1 MRLYFQKTKYVIIF
15 SYKHI
20 FTAATPSFK
29 VFFPVLFSTIMNSP
43 YLSFTDLF
51 ILFFPCAT
59 LLVLLQGS
67 RAALLQHTCLESSR
81 LVNVPVM
88 AALCQLWDIW
98 SLCFDASNVRY
109 ILYDSQ
115 SHCATNSGNFVVL
128 CGKYDCSHWYTHKSR
143 FGSVFERSSSLYW
156 YPQTRIMITTSVI
169 IGGYLSELF
178 LQFQ

>member
-1 MRLYFQKTKYVIIF
+1 M
-15 SYKHI
+15 S
-20 FTAATPSFK
+20 
-29 VFFPVLFSTIMNSP
+29 LFSLTSISLLLLLRVSKFSSLFCSLP
-43 YLSFTDLF
+43 LWILHICPSQIF

-59 LLVLLQGS
+59 LLVLLEGS
-67 RAALLQHTCLESSR
+67 RATLLQHTCLESSR
-81 LVNVPVM
+81 LVNVPVL
-88 AALCQLWDIW
+88 AALSQLWDIW

-143 FGSVFERSSSLYW
+143 FRSVFERSSSLYR